1 MFLRIKKYK
10 KKILRHRLLSLALVV
25 LLIFGLG
32 AYLYHR
38 WTAPQVSAIPTNTI
52 HRLPAQPMPNNGNKT
67 PSVSTNNNNNGSAV
81 DTHGQSVPTT
91 ASNKWTVSQSGLI
104 TVKQPTSGS
113 SLKSGEAIIGSAGG
127 GIGQVEYRLLD
138 NQIGVISQGYISVV
152 NGNFSATISFQP
164 HSSSGRLDVF
174 NTDPGGREI
183 NEVQVPVNF

>member
-1 MFLRIKKYK
+1 MFLRIKKFK
-10 KKILRHRLLSLALVV
+10 RKLLRHRLSSLALVV

-38 WTAPQVSAIPTNTI
+38 WTAPQVTVIPANTI
-52 HRLPAQPMPNNGNKT
+52 HQLPAQPMPNNGNKT
-67 PSVSTNNNNNGSAV
+67 PSVSTNNDNNGSAV

-104 TVKQPTSGS
+104 TVKQPTGGS

-152 NGNFSATISFQP
+152 NGSFSATINFQS

-174 NTDPGGREI
+174 NTDSGGREI
-183 NEVQVPVNF
+183 NEVQVPVSF